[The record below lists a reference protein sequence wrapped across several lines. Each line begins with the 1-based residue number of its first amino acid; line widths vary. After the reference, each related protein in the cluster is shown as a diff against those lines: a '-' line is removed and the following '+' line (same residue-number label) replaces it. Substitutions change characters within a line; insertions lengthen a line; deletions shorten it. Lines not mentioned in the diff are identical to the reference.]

1 MPGVGFEP
9 TRPRGQSG
17 LSRPR
22 LTEFRHPGATK
33 PTRGRRHGRRLKP
46 DGTACAG
53 PARVYKGAV
62 AKILFI
68 PVSITAGLVAGVLGK
83 KLFDGLWGV
92 IDDEEPPD
100 SKHRD
105 ISWGRLLL
113 AGAIQ
118 GAIFRAVKEA
128 TDHAS
133 RRAFYRTTGTWP
145 GEKRPDP
152 E

>member
-1 MPGVGFEP
+1 VPGVGFEP
-9 TRPRGQSG
+9 TRPLGPG
-17 LSRPR
+17 VLSPLC
-22 LTEFRHPGATK
+22 LTKFHHPGWVIVE
-33 PTRGRRHGRRLKP
+33 PFGY
-46 DGTACAG
+46 TAAM
-53 PARVYKGAV
+53 
-62 AKILFI
+62 AKVLFI
-68 PVSITAGLVAGVLGK
+68 PVSIGGGLLAGFVGK
-83 KLFDGLWGV
+83 KVFDQVWGL
-92 IDDEEPPD
+92 IDEEEPPD

-128 TDHAS
+128 TDHAA
-133 RRAFYRTTGTWP
+133 RRGFYRTTGTWP